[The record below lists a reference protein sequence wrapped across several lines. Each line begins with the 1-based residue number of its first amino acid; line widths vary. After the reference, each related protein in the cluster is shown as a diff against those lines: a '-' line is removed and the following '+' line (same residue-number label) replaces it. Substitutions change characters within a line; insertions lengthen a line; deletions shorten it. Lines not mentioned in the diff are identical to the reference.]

1 MGKYKNLMQGV
12 EEITLPG
19 AFNAEWQ
26 EFLDD
31 CEEVFNDLR
40 FELVKSNRPN
50 TFIIC
55 CRPELDAGATTSLA
69 LIQIVSDNM
78 LLFRTVDAEDWS
90 KVDDVATFSSFLGAL
105 VAKKS
110 QNGRLLELL
119 QTLSHRPKYEGVFV
133 VGDPYEINQDS
144 LRVFLSETQCR
155 ELLKEINE
163 NTRLCVDLTGHEY
176 EVKNVEINDDYSY
189 PITRKNY
196 DGRIRYK
203 YFTFQGFLFEPS
215 LQPFCQNIDGLLSF
229 KLKYKRNMRM

>member
-1 MGKYKNLMQGV
+1 MQGV
-12 EEITLPG
+12 EEIALPG

-31 CEEVFNDLR
+31 CEDVFKDLK

-69 LIQIVSDNM
+69 LIQIISANVLM
-78 LLFRTVDAEDWS
+78 FKTVDAEEWS
-90 KVDDVATFSSFLGAL
+90 KVEDVATFSSCLGAL

-119 QTLSHRPKYEGVFV
+119 QSLSHRPKYEGIFV
-133 VGDPYEINQDS
+133 VGDPYEINQNC
-144 LRVFLSETQCR
+144 LRVFLSESQCR
-155 ELLKEINE
+155 DLLKEINE
-163 NTRLCVDLTGHEY
+163 NTRFCIDLTDHEY
-176 EVKNVEINDDYSY
+176 EVKNVEINVEYSS
-189 PITRKNY
+189 PETRKTY
-196 DGRIRYK
+196 DDRIKYK

-215 LQPFCQNIDGLLSF
+215 SQPFSQNANKLLSF